1 MLYMWCNSLGDTNG
15 NPKLGFNAARSI
27 LCGATPNRAR
37 AVLYRLFQCRTQHF
51 MWCNRKQKCFR
62 ERLRC
67 FNAARSI
74 LCGATQLMCRPTR
87 PEHVSMPHAAF
98 YVVQPRF
105 AICSGGSLVVSM
117 PHAAFYVVQQTI
129 DPIQADPSKFQC
141 RTQHFMWCNPLV
153 RKGEVLVA
161 FQCRTQHFM
170 WCNNSRAPHR
180 DSAISFNAARSILC
194 GATARIVSRSLRISL
209 FQCRTQHFMWC
220 NLDSRHKSLRRVV
233 SMPHAAFYVVQ
244 HKKGVLTM
252 MIKVSMPHAAFYVVQ
267 PRNIKMKFFI
277 LGFNAARSILCGAT
291 RLCVAGRSRQ
301 RCFNAARSILCG
313 ATDA

>member
-1 MLYMWCNSLGDTNG
+1 MPHAAFYVVQRLIGRVQSSIGC
-15 NPKLGFNAARSI
+15 FNAARSI
-27 LCGATPNRAR
+27 LCGATESKSVSANAFGVSMPHAAFYVVQLNSC
-37 AVLYRLFQCRTQHF
+37 VDPPDQNTFQCRTQHF
-51 MWCNRKQKCFR
+51 MWCNRGLRYVQGV
-62 ERLRC
+62 RL
-67 FNAARSI
+67 
-74 LCGATQLMCRPTR
+74 L
-87 PEHVSMPHAAF
+87 
-98 YVVQPRF
+98 
-105 AICSGGSLVVSM
+105 
-117 PHAAFYVVQQTI
+117 
-129 DPIQADPSKFQC
+129 
-141 RTQHFMWCNPLV
+141 
-153 RKGEVLVA
+153 